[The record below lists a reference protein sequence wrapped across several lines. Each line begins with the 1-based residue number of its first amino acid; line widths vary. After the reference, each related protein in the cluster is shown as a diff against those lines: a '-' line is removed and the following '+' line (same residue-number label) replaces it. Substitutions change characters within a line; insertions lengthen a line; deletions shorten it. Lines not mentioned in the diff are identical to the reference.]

1 MQAEFWHER
10 WSSNQIGFHENVEN
24 PLLVT
29 HFAALGV
36 PKTARVFLPLCGKTL
51 DIDWLLSKGYRVAG
65 AELSP
70 LAVASLFERLKLSPA
85 VENHGGI
92 ARGITR
98 WSAADLD
105 VYVGDIFAL
114 SAAVLGDVDAVYD
127 RAALIA
133 LPPDMRG
140 RYAAH
145 LDATTNGAPQL
156 LITLGYDQQRMAG
169 PPFAVDEEEVRR
181 LYGDRAPTLL
191 ARQELRDGLRGVRPV
206 TESVWLLRQRPQK

>member
-10 WSSNQIGFHENVEN
+10 WSSNQIGFHEDVEN

-29 HFAALGV
+29 HFGALGL
-36 PKTARVFLPLCGKTL
+36 PGAARVFLPLCGKTL
-51 DIDWLLSKGYRVAG
+51 DIDWLLGKGYKVAG

-70 LAVASLFERLKLSPA
+70 LAVASLFERLKLSPT
-85 VENHGGI
+85 VEDHGGI
-92 ARGITR
+92 TRDTTR
-98 WSAADLD
+98 WSAAGLD
-105 VYVGDIFAL
+105 VFVGDIFAL

-133 LPPDMRG
+133 LPADMRG

-145 LDATTNGAPQL
+145 VDTITKGAPQL
-156 LITLGYDQQRMAG
+156 LITLDYDQQRMAG
-169 PPFAVDEEEVRR
+169 PPFAVGEEEVRR

-191 ARQELRDGLRGVRPV
+191 ASQELRDGLRGVRPV
-206 TESVWLLRQRPQK
+206 TESAWLLQQ